1 MKVEQKQRRTF
12 TLSTQVLGWIDSKA
26 KESKVNRSE
35 LVNQLLDS
43 YYQEERKKE
52 MEEGYKALR
61 DILQE
66 SGLVFFSLQK
76 KVVPD
81 YSGKSN

>member
-12 TLSTQVLGWIDSKA
+12 TLSAQVLGWLDSKA
-26 KESKVNRSE
+26 KESKVSRSE
-35 LVNQLLDS
+35 LVNQLLDR

-52 MEEGYKALR
+52 IAEGYKALGG
-61 DILQE
+61 ILQE
-66 SGLVFFSLQK
+66 SAQASFSLQK

-81 YSGKSN
+81 Y

>member
-12 TLSTQVLGWIDSKA
+12 TLSAQVLGWLDSKA
-26 KESKVNRSE
+26 KESKVSRSE
-35 LVNQLLDS
+35 LVNQLLDR

-52 MEEGYKALR
+52 MEEGYKALG

-66 SGLVFFSLQK
+66 SAQASFSLQK

>member
-12 TLSTQVLGWIDSKA
+12 TLPAQVLGWLDSKA
-26 KESKVNRSE
+26 KESKVSRSE
-35 LVNQLLDS
+35 LVNQLLDR
-43 YYQEERKKE
+43 YFQEERKKE
-52 MEEGYKALR
+52 MEEGYKALG

-66 SGLVFFSLQK
+66 SALVFLSLQK

-81 YSGKSN
+81 Y

>member
-12 TLSTQVLGWIDSKA
+12 TLSAQVLGWLDSKA
-26 KESKVNRSE
+26 KESKVSRSE
-35 LVNQLLDS
+35 LVNQLLDR
-43 YYQEERKKE
+43 YFQEERKKE
-52 MEEGYKALR
+52 MEEGYKALG

-66 SGLVFFSLQK
+66 SALVFLSLQK

-81 YSGKSN
+81 Y

>member
-12 TLSTQVLGWIDSKA
+12 TLSAQVLGWLDSKA
-26 KESKVNRSE
+26 KESKVSRSE
-35 LVNQLLDS
+35 LVNRLLDS

-52 MEEGYKALR
+52 IEEGYKALG
-61 DILQE
+61 DILRE
-66 SGLVFFSLQK
+66 SAQASFSLQK

-81 YSGKSN
+81 Y